1 MKLDLL
7 KYTVDPSLLKVKYGG
22 ITPYELVS
30 TKEYPL
36 PLLPLSDGTVG
47 DDKGPT
53 AQLTPVTIGA
63 IYYTPPNDTICPR
76 TTYVP
81 PSFSI
86 VNENVS
92 VPLSVAVGA
101 LLPCHIMVCADPP
114 ICTAFGIYPV
124 PP

>member
-7 KYTVDPSLLKVKYGG
+7 KYTVDPSPLKTKYGG

-30 TKEYPL
+30 NTEYEL
-36 PLLPLSDGTVG
+36 PPPPPTEGTTG

-63 IYYTPPNDTICPR
+63 IYYTPPNDTICPS
-76 TTYVP
+76 TMYEP

-92 VPLSVAVGA
+92 VPLSVPVGV
-101 LLPCHIMVCADPP
+101 LLPCQIIVCADPP
-114 ICTAFGIYPV
+114 I
-124 PP
+124 